1 MNHLKSFSDIQRDD
15 LTIAERMAYIDFRL
29 NYTGRIS
36 RNDLSET
43 FGLAE
48 ASATRVLRQYNT
60 YRPGNMNH
68 DRSEKVNVINKEE
81 FKPLITI
88 RAEEAL
94 EMLASGFNKNRLNNK
109 STIPYARV
117 GQTPNLLNCNH
128 VSIITRAIYEKKA
141 LKCCYHS
148 ASSVNSTERTLVPL
162 AILFDGRNWIFRAFE
177 RSESNNQKFK
187 NFNFARV
194 TAVKDVDE
202 PTEAGQLVHES
213 IAQDTQWNT
222 NVPVALEIHPELSEK
237 TKETVRN
244 DFGITEGKNE
254 LFLTERS
261 ALIWLLLHQWN
272 VEKGT
277 EVIEK
282 KEESKLY
289 WFKLKNLEMLQQYGA
304 L

>member
-15 LTIAERMAYIDFRL
+15 FIIAERMAYIDFRL

-36 RNDLSET
+36 RNDLGDT

-60 YRPGNMNH
+60 YRPSNMNY

-81 FKPLITI
+81 FTPLINI

-94 EMLASGFNKNRLNNK
+94 EMLASGFNKNRLSNK
-109 STIPYARV
+109 SLIPYVRV

-128 VSIITRAIYEKKA
+128 VAMITRAMYEKKA
-141 LKCCYHS
+141 LKCCYNS
-148 ASSVNSTERTLVPL
+148 ANSMNSTERVLVPL

-177 RSESNNQKFK
+177 RNESISQKFK
-187 NFNFARV
+187 NFNFARI
-194 TAVKDVDE
+194 ASVKDINE
-202 PTEAGQLVHES
+202 SQEAEQLAHES
-213 IAQDTQWNT
+213 LFQDIQWNT
-222 NVPVALEIHPELSEK
+222 IVPVALEIHPDLTEK
-237 TKETVRN
+237 TRETVRN
-244 DFGITEGKNE
+244 DFGIAEGEDE

-261 ALIWLLLHQWN
+261 ALVWLLLHQWN

-277 EVIEK
+277 ELNDSK
-282 KEESKLY
+282 GESPLY
-289 WFKLKNLEMLQQYGA
+289 WFKLKNLEMLRQYGA